1 MLPELERHNER
12 GRPDAQVLRSA
23 APGRLKFGVSDGFHH
38 ELRQRVDRYFSNTG
52 RTPRDC
58 PQMYLKTVIVL
69 GWLGAS
75 YVSLVFLAG
84 SWWLALPLALSLGLS
99 MAAVG
104 FNIQHDGGHQAYSNR
119 RWVNASM
126 AASLD
131 LLGGSSYVWAR
142 KHNSIP
148 NSYANITAHD
158 DDINIGDCNIGKA
171 MVD

>member
-58 PQMYLKTVIVL
+58 PQMYLKTAIIL
-69 GWLGAS
+69 GWLAAS

-84 SWWLALPLALSLGLS
+84 SWWLALPLALSLGLL
-99 MAAVG
+99 VG
-104 FNIQHDGGHQAYSNR
+104 GGGVNIQQHRGG
-119 RWVNASM
+119 
-126 AASLD
+126 
-131 LLGGSSYVWAR
+131 
-142 KHNSIP
+142 
-148 NSYANITAHD
+148 
-158 DDINIGDCNIGKA
+158 
-171 MVD
+171 